1 MEASFENSGY
11 ISERIPVPAE
21 WGEVFSHFYYAANR
35 TEQPVRKTLLPTF
48 QTFMVFSFGNPTTIY
63 LEEDALPSGKSMVIG
78 PLKKALEYAL
88 QPGSEILVASFSFD
102 AFYRFFGPVLQAYS
116 ALVQNPDELIREHCF
131 AQLWQELHDLPTMEE
146 RVQSILDFSATYL
159 RERETAS
166 DAIIRDGLTEMIM
179 NPVKV
184 VAAKS
189 GQSERSVQLNYKK
202 YLGYS
207 AKEINRYQRFQKAI
221 LFTREAWEKDGT
233 VNWFDVIDACGY
245 YDQSHL
251 IHDFT
256 HYLGIPPAQFLKLQS
271 VICLAGS

>member
-1 MEASFENSGY
+1 MEASLENSGY

-21 WGEVFSHFYYAANR
+21 WEEVFSHFYYAANR
-35 TEQPVRKTLLPTF
+35 TEQPIERTLLPTF
-48 QTFMVFSFGNPTTIY
+48 QTIMVFSLGNPATIY
-63 LEEDALPSGKSMVIG
+63 LEDAALPVGKSIAIG
-78 PLKKALEYAL
+78 PLKKTLEYAL
-88 QPGSEILVASFSFD
+88 QPGSEILVANFCFD
-102 AFYRFFGPVLQAYS
+102 AFYRFFGPALQAYS
-116 ALVQNPDELIREHCF
+116 ELVQNPDELIKQHCF
-131 AQLWQELHDLPTMEE
+131 ADLWQELHDLPTMEE
-146 RVQSILDFSATYL
+146 RVQSILAFSATYL

-166 DAIIRDGLTEMIM
+166 DAIIRDGLTETIL

-207 AKEINRYQRFQKAI
+207 AKEVNRYLRFEKAI
-221 LFTREAWEKDGT
+221 HFSREAWEKDGK
-233 VNWFDVIDACGY
+233 VNWFDVIDECGY
-245 YDQSHL
+245 YDQPHL

-271 VICLAGS
+271 VICIAGS